1 MRFGDRSAKAP
12 GRRIRGWARVQREIA
27 IARARGVGW
36 RNGVDLGRRSII
48 IGFSPVIERAGGEIT
63 FGERAVI
70 YGREARAM
78 FSCSEGGRLRVGVN
92 ALVNS
97 GASIHAS
104 GSISIGANLL
114 MAAFASISDTDAHE
128 VVVGSGVRVSAVRIG
143 DNVWIGRGAI
153 VLPGVS
159 VGDGAV
165 VGATAVVTKD
175 VPPYSLAVGNPA
187 RVIKSLTP
195 VRDGV
200 RRR

>member
-1 MRFGDRSAKAP
+1 
-12 GRRIRGWARVQREIA
+12 
-27 IARARGVGW
+27 
-36 RNGVDLGRRSII
+36 
-48 IGFSPVIERAGGEIT
+48 
-63 FGERAVI
+63 
-70 YGREARAM
+70 M

-165 VGATAVVTKD
+165 VGAMAVVTKD